1 MARGT
6 GSSESRQCVPT
17 TPVHHTV
24 GVARVPGPSSYTK
37 QALKCFVGLLGW
49 DQQEFSRGGSSG
61 VLGSR
66 PGCQETL
73 HKWGASN

>member
-24 GVARVPGPSSYTK
+24 MPASSHGC
-37 QALKCFVGLLGW
+37 QGLRLTQSRLSSADLGW